1 MLTNSTSNDYEKGM
15 PAAHTLFQVKS
26 LALIANARK
35 VCKSLHF
42 LQQLVPEP
50 HPGLRGHQPGQN
62 HRGAYHDRM
71 ALGEDGGE
79 TR

>member
-1 MLTNSTSNDYEKGM
+1 M
-15 PAAHTLFQVKS
+15 HTLFQVKS
-26 LALIANARK
+26 LALIVNARK

-50 HPGLRGHQPGQN
+50 HHGLRGHQLGQN
-62 HRGAYHDRM
+62 HRGASHDSL
-71 ALGEDGGE
+71 ALGANGGE

>member
-50 HPGLRGHQPGQN
+50 HPVYRVNCDDTLRAI
-62 HRGAYHDRM
+62 RDWI
-71 ALGEDGGE
+71 
-79 TR
+79 

>member
-35 VCKSLHF
+35 VCISLH
-42 LQQLVPEP
+42 LGSWLLSVVMVPT
-50 HPGLRGHQPGQN
+50 HSSRVQIMGVN
-62 HRGAYHDRM
+62 
-71 ALGEDGGE
+71 
-79 TR
+79 